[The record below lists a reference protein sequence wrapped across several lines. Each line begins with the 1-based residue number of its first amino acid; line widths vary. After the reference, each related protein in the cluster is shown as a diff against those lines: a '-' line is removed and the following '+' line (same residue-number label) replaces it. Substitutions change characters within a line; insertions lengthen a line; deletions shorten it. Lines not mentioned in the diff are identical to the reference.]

1 MSKKYSELTLAEH
14 QKVLKLAQSSLPT
27 VLISEVIGRSTNAV
41 YDTLKKYG
49 IPKRRKERET
59 LEGMQT
65 IADALETIATTV
77 KTEYL
82 MAKGDDERV
91 VSILQGT
98 STTNLAGGPLVERPP
113 VVPET
118 APAETRICI
127 DCSREWNLTDE
138 NADWFLQRGLNTP
151 RRCEG
156 CRQSRRNL
164 YPQPWKPDAVTMP
177 SSIVERVA
185 EDSALLS
192 EAPTIPQQFPQQFF
206 IDTIDRLREVRQS
219 AYASCAQQVDTLTK
233 LVEELDNLI
242 GDAQRWGDV
251 ERWEGDYERD

>member
-91 VSILQGT
+91 SAMLNGIAT
-98 STTNLAGGPLVERPP
+98 RSEARTTEP
-113 VVPET
+113 
-118 APAETRICI
+118 APASGEIRVCS
-127 DCSREWNLTDE
+127 DCSREWSLTDE

-151 RRCEG
+151 RRCEA

-164 YPQPWKPDAVTMP
+164 YPQPWKPDSGTMP
-177 SSIVERVA
+177 SSIVERVV
-185 EDSALLS
+185 EEPDQTPT
-192 EAPTIPQQFPQQFF
+192 EAPTIPQQFL

-219 AYASCAQQVDTLTK
+219 AYASYAQQAK

-251 ERWEGDYERD
+251 ERWEGDFIRD